1 MKFQEIMI
9 FTFQSGTIQA
19 YKSDSFDCL
28 HGGTLHSNL
37 VQFKRVKAMIS
48 IQDGIYFTF
57 QSGTIQ
63 AKMRPLERAALTSLH
78 SNLVQFKRMAIC
90 QAGRAAGIFTF
101 QSGTIQA
108 KKYQRVQ

>member
-1 MKFQEIMI
+1 MNPDSRAQTS

-19 YKSDSFDCL
+19 RYRRGQRRNNRD
-28 HGGTLHSNL
+28 
-37 VQFKRVKAMIS
+37 
-48 IQDGIYFTF
+48 FTF